1 MADNSFDYTTGQWGA
16 GDGYSLDPSYG
27 GYQVPLFNSGAYNN
41 DQNGLLAPGNSVAY
55 TSASDQLGLVP
66 NYSDPN
72 YAASAYESGGAG
84 ALGALGSGL
93 GSIAGGAG
101 SALGAIGGGIG
112 TLVGAY
118 EGAST
123 NTGSSVL
130 SGAAS
135 GAITGAEIGSVVP
148 VIGTAFGAVAGGILG
163 GLAGLFG
170 SKSKKNQEKKAFQ
183 QAEQQAVLPY
193 QQQQANYLQNQGLLQ
208 KAISNYRSAYTP
220 GGYQYTNALTGG
232 PRNTTYGVPS
242 QAPSLPNFNQAPP
255 NVVPGS
261 GNSNS
266 GIAGYNLPNNGVNL
280 TPGAITQ
287 PSASSNPYYG
297 FTAPAPLSVP
307 TAPSYSG
314 NKTTD
319 QNNISN
325 YQKQYQ
331 QYLQDQQQQMA
342 AQSMNAYQ
350 PYFQGV

>member
-16 GDGYSLDPSYG
+16 GDGYTLDPNYG

-41 DQNGLLAPGNSVAY
+41 DQSSLLAPANSVGY
-55 TSASDQLGLVP
+55 TSAADQLGLVP

-101 SALGAIGGGIG
+101 STLGAIGGGIG

-135 GAITGAEIGSVVP
+135 GAAAGTMIMPG
-148 VIGTAFGAVAGGILG
+148 IGTAIGAVLGGI
-163 GLAGLFG
+163 AGLFG
-170 SKSKKNQEKKAFQ
+170 SKSKKKQEKQAFQ

-208 KAISNYRSAYTP
+208 KAISNYRSAFTP
-220 GGYQYTNALTGG
+220 GGYHYTNALTGG
-232 PRNTTYGVPS
+232 PRNNSFGIPT

-261 GNSNS
+261 GNSS
-266 GIAGYNLPNNGVNL
+266 LGIAGYSLPNNGVSL

-297 FTAPAPLSVP
+297 FTAPTPLSVP